1 MKFPRIIAAVLIM
14 IMTSSPVLA
23 ADCAVACA
31 TGSMMTQKVAANNDS
46 STMSM
51 SNCHMATHEQNK
63 NKTSGEH
70 KDCAMAGC
78 NLAQTT
84 PAPYSVRAFFP
95 EQPISSYPSFDQAEA
110 SVDLSPPLKPPA

>member
-14 IMTSSPVLA
+14 IMVSSPVLA

-46 STMSM
+46 SKMSM
-51 SNCHMATHEQNK
+51 SDCHMASHEQNK
-63 NKTSGEH
+63 NKTPSEH

-78 NLAQTT
+78 NLTQTT
-84 PAPYSVRAFFP
+84 SAPYSVRVLFP
-95 EQPISSYPSFDQAEA
+95 EQPISFYPGFDQTEA